1 MNKLK
6 TAIVHEWLVNYA
18 GSERV
23 VESFTHIWPE
33 ADVFSLVDFLTEEQ
47 REVIL
52 KGKKAK
58 TSFIQKLPFA
68 KKKHRNY
75 LPFFPAAIEK
85 LDLSGYDVIISSSHA
100 VTKGIK
106 KKSGQLHI
114 TYCHSPMRYIW
125 DQADQYL
132 KGTKGLIAKLFINYL
147 REWDLKSAS
156 NVDFFIANS
165 NHIAKKI
172 KKIYTRDAEVI
183 YPPVD
188 VDKFEVCEHKEDYY
202 LTASRMVPYKR
213 LDLVIEAFNELPDKN
228 LIVIGSGPE
237 KEKLISKGSSNIK
250 IIGHQDTES
259 LKVYMQKAKAFVFA
273 AEEDFGIIVVEAMAC
288 GTPVIAWNY
297 GGTGESVIDGETGI
311 LFSEQTKNSII
322 SAVEKFEG
330 ISGNFNPELIRK
342 HSKNF
347 SRTKFE
353 KNIENFVED
362 KVKLFFNTEKQIISE
377 NKNDS

>member
-1 MNKLK
+1 MLK

-23 VESFTHIWPE
+23 VESFTNIWPE
-33 ADVFSLVDFLTEEQ
+33 ADVFSLVDFLSDEQ
-47 REVIL
+47 RKIIL

-58 TSFIQKLPFA
+58 TSFIQKLPLA

-75 LPFFPAAIEK
+75 LPLFPSAIEK

-156 NVDFFIANS
+156 NVEFFIANS
-165 NHIAKKI
+165 HHIAEKI
-172 KKIYTRDAEVI
+172 KRIYNRDAEVI

-188 VDKFEVCEHKEDYY
+188 VDKFEVSEHKEDYY

-213 LDLVIEAFNELPDKN
+213 LDLVIDVFNELPDKK

-250 IIGHQDTES
+250 IIGHQDTEK

-311 LFSEQTKNSII
+311 LFSEQTKDSII
-322 SAVEKFEG
+322 AAVIKFEG
-330 ISGNFNPELIRK
+330 ISGNFNPELIRN
-342 HSKNF
+342 HSKKF
-347 SRTKFE
+347 SRMKFE
-353 KNIENFVED
+353 NNIKNFVDE
-362 KVKLFFNTEKQIISE
+362 KIKLFFNTEKQLISE
-377 NKNDS
+377 KQNDS

>member
-1 MNKLK
+1 MRI
-6 TAIVHEWLVNYA
+6 AIVHEWFVNYA

-23 VESFTHIWPE
+23 VESFTNIWPE
-33 ADVFSLVDFLTEEQ
+33 ADVYSLVDFLTKEQ
-47 REVIL
+47 RDIIL
-52 KGKKAK
+52 KGKRAN
-58 TSFIQKLPFA
+58 TSFVQKLPLA

-75 LPFFPAAIEK
+75 LPLFPSAIEK
-85 LDLSGYDVIISSSHA
+85 LDLSGYDVIVSSSHA

-106 KKSGQLHI
+106 KNSNQLHI

-132 KGTKGLIAKLFINYL
+132 KGTKGFFAKLFINYL
-147 REWDLKSAS
+147 RKWDLKSAS
-156 NVDFFIANS
+156 NVNFFIANS
-165 NHIAKKI
+165 HHIAEKI
-172 KKIYTRDAEVI
+172 KRIYNRDAEVI

-188 VDKFEVCEHKEDYY
+188 INKFGESGNKDDYY

-213 LDLVIEAFNELPDKN
+213 LDLVIEAFNELPNNN

-237 KEKLISKGSSNIK
+237 KEKLISKASSNIK
-250 IIGHQDTES
+250 IIGHQETEV

-297 GGTGESVIDGETGI
+297 GGTGESVINNETGI
-311 LFSEQTKNSII
+311 LFPEQTKDSII
-322 SAVEKFEG
+322 SAVKKFEG
-330 ISGNFNPELIRK
+330 ISGNFNPKLIRE

-347 SRTKFE
+347 SRMRFE
-353 KNIENFVED
+353 SNIKNFVDE
-362 KVKLFFNTEKQIISE
+362 KVKLFFNSEKHLISE
-377 NKNDS
+377 NQNDS

>member
-1 MNKLK
+1 MRI
-6 TAIVHEWLVNYA
+6 AIVHEWLVNYA

-23 VESFTHIWPE
+23 VESFTNIWPE
-33 ADVFSLVDFLTEEQ
+33 ADVYSLVDFLSDEQ
-47 REVIL
+47 RKIIL
-52 KGKKAK
+52 KGKRAK
-58 TSFIQKLPFA
+58 TSFIQKLPLA

-75 LPFFPAAIEK
+75 LPFFPSAIEK
-85 LDLSGYDVIISSSHA
+85 LDLSGYDVILSSSHA

-106 KKSGQLHI
+106 KKSNQLHI

-132 KGTKGLIAKLFINYL
+132 KGAKGLIAKLFINYL
-147 REWDLKSAS
+147 RRWDLKSAS

-165 NHIAKKI
+165 HHIAEKI
-172 KKIYTRDAEVI
+172 KRIYNRDAEVF

-188 VDKFEVCEHKEDYY
+188 VDKFAVNEIKEDYY

-213 LDLVIEAFNELPDKN
+213 LDLVIDAFNELADKN

-237 KEKLISKGSSNIK
+237 KEKLISKASSNIK
-250 IIGHQDTES
+250 IIGHQETEK
-259 LKVYMQKAKAFVFA
+259 LKVYMQKTKAFVFA

-311 LFSEQTKNSII
+311 LFSEQTKDSII
-322 SAVEKFEG
+322 AAVKKMED

-342 HSKNF
+342 YSKNF
-347 SRTKFE
+347 S
-353 KNIENFVED
+353 I
-362 KVKLFFNTEKQIISE
+362 Q
-377 NKNDS
+377 

>member
-1 MNKLK
+1 MRI
-6 TAIVHEWLVNYA
+6 AIVHEWLVDYA

-23 VESFTHIWPE
+23 VESFTNIWPE

-47 REVIL
+47 RDMIL
-52 KGKKAK
+52 KGKRAK

-75 LPFFPAAIEK
+75 LPLFPSAIEK
-85 LDLSGYDVIISSSHA
+85 FDLSGYDVIVSSSHA

-106 KKSGQLHI
+106 KNSNQLHI
-114 TYCHSPMRYIW
+114 SYCHSPMRYIW
-125 DQADQYL
+125 DQADHYL
-132 KGTKGLIAKLFINYL
+132 KGTKGLIVKLFINYL
-147 REWDLKSAS
+147 RKWDLRSAS

-165 NHIAKKI
+165 HHIAEKI
-172 KKIYTRDAEVI
+172 KRIYNRDAEVI

-188 VDKFEVCEHKEDYY
+188 IDKFGMGEHKEDYY
-202 LTASRMVPYKR
+202 LIASRMVPYKR
-213 LDLVIEAFNELPDKN
+213 NDLIVEAFNAMPDKK
-228 LIVIGSGPE
+228 LVVIGTGPE
-237 KEKLISKGSSNIK
+237 HQKIKSISKENIQVMGYQSSK
-250 IIGHQDTES
+250 I
-259 LKVYMQKAKAFVFA
+259 LKNYLQKAKAFVFA

-311 LFSEQTKNSII
+311 LFAEQTKDSII
-322 SAVEKFEG
+322 AAVKKFEG

-342 HSKNF
+342 HSINF
-347 SRTKFE
+347 SRSKFE
-353 KNIENFVED
+353 NNIKNFVDE
-362 KVKLFFNTEKQIISE
+362 KVKLFFNTEKHLISE

>member
-1 MNKLK
+1 MIK

-23 VESFTHIWPE
+23 VESFTNIWPE

-47 REVIL
+47 RDIIL
-52 KGKKAK
+52 KGKRAK

-75 LPFFPAAIEK
+75 LPLFPSAIEK
-85 LDLSGYDVIISSSHA
+85 LDLSAYDVIVSSSHA

-106 KKSGQLHI
+106 KNSNQLHI

-125 DQADQYL
+125 DQADEYL
-132 KGTKGLIAKLFINYL
+132 KGAKGVIAKLFINYL
-147 REWDLKSAS
+147 RKWDLRSAS
-156 NVDFFIANS
+156 NVDYFIANS
-165 NHIAKKI
+165 HHIAEKI
-172 KKIYTRDAEVI
+172 KRIYNRNAEVI

-188 VDKFEVCEHKEDYY
+188 VDKFELCKHKENYY

-213 LDLVIEAFNELPDKN
+213 LDLIIEAFNEMPDKK

-237 KEKLISKGSSNIK
+237 KEKLVSKGSSNIE
-250 IIGHQDTES
+250 IIGHQDTEN
-259 LKVYMQKAKAFVFA
+259 LKVYVQKAKAFVFA

-311 LFSEQTKNSII
+311 LFSEQTKYSII
-322 SAVEKFEG
+322 AAVKKFEG
-330 ISGNFNPELIRK
+330 ISGNFNSVLIRK
-342 HSKNF
+342 RSKNF
-347 SRTKFE
+347 RRSEFE
-353 KNIENFVED
+353 NSIKNFVDD
-362 KVKLFFNTEKQIISE
+362 KVNLFFNKEKQLILDT
-377 NKNDS
+377 KNDS